1 MDDEKQ
7 CMSDSLGFPVG
18 QATQVIQLG
27 RLKFLAHF
35 AFKIGQN
42 GLPSTGQPMAKRATQ
57 TVNKGMLSGAITGL
71 GIRKRRNTS
80 RVIKRFRGPGHHKG
94 TTDRFPLT
102 KMRQCKD
109 ASVKKAIS
117 GRE

>member
-35 AFKIGQN
+35 AFKIRQS
-42 GLPSTGQPMAKRATQ
+42 GLLSTGQPAVHWAAQGKDSHPNRKQRNAEWSYHWLGHWRAE
-57 TVNKGMLSGAITGL
+57 K
-71 GIRKRRNTS
+71 
-80 RVIKRFRGPGHHKG
+80 HK
-94 TTDRFPLT
+94 
-102 KMRQCKD
+102 
-109 ASVKKAIS
+109 
-117 GRE
+117 